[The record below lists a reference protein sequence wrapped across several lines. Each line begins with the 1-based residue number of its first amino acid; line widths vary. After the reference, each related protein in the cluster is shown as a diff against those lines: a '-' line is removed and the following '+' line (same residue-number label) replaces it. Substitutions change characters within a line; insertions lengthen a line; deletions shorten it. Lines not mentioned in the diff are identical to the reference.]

1 MRTTPDEVS
10 SMIQNSHRSPYGAD
24 VERVHPVNS
33 IGACPQNG
41 GLSSKD
47 DCSLQKAEEL
57 SQIDLSKFPDGTR
70 VVRVSPYLTL
80 DIPDSFFE
88 QNQGSHEDS
97 GLHNLYTKEGYL
109 SEEHRKE
116 QLAFL
121 NGRLPKGD
129 K

>member
-1 MRTTPDEVS
+1 MKR
-10 SMIQNSHRSPYGAD
+10 NSYRQKYEEDGQTILQGNP
-24 VERVHPVNS
+24 
-33 IGACPQNG
+33 ICACPQNG

-121 NGRLPKGD
+121 NGRSPKDNPGVLPISK
-129 K
+129 